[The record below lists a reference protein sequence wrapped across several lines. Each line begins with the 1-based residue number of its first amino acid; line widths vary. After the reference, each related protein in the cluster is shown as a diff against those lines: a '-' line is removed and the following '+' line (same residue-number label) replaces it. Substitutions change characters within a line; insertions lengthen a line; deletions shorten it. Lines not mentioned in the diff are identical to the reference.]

1 MLDKKTL
8 MYQLRKDVK
17 DIENKINNKNLYN
30 LKCKIMKFLIKN
42 GIMIDYAIPFIVGGT
57 ILFNVMHLGNITPFI
72 TDKVNVK
79 AKVETINTSTGIYK
93 EKFSFDND
101 YDNSIKFQ
109 HSTGWKINSDN
120 LYERILTTYK
130 INDFLKIKSNE
141 ELLSLTK
148 EEIEDMFIITNVEK
162 IKKTVLEPDDYLY
175 VDDMLF
181 ITTAFKNNQKT
192 KIKNESLDANMIYT
206 MAYLTVTFLIGL
218 GIIKLQEKSINKC
231 LRTKLKN
238 LESQYKP
245 ITNKE
250 IEFLNKIIEVKKENL
265 ILLDE
270 SSKNINGN
278 KQLYKIYN
286 K

>member
-8 MYQLRKDVK
+8 MYQIRKDVK
-17 DIENKINNKNLYN
+17 DIENIINNKNLYN
-30 LKCKIMKFLIKN
+30 LKCKIMKILIKN

-93 EKFSFDND
+93 EKFSLDND

-130 INDFLKIKSNE
+130 INDFLKFKNNE

-148 EEIEDMFIITNVEK
+148 EEIEDMFIITNVVK
-162 IKKTVLEPDDYLY
+162 IKKNVLEPDDYLY

-192 KIKNESLDANMIYT
+192 KIKNESLDANMIST
-206 MAYLTVTFLIGL
+206 ILYLIGTYLIGL
-218 GIIKLQEKSINKC
+218 GIINLQKKSINKC

-238 LESQYKP
+238 LESKYKP
-245 ITNKE
+245 KTKKE
-250 IEFLNKIIEVKKENL
+250 IEFLNKIIEVKRENL
-265 ILLDE
+265 VLLDE
-270 SSKNINGN
+270 SSKNIGEN